1 MDNGGKAEIVNDLHA
16 DPRFSGKSYNLQSLV
31 WAPLKT
37 EGNILGM
44 IMIGHDGPGSE
55 FTARDLGLLNTIASQ
70 TAPAVEKA
78 AHYENLE
85 KLVEGTYP

>member
-1 MDNGGKAEIVNDLHA
+1 MDKGGKAEIVNDLHA
-16 DPRFSGKSYNLQSLV
+16 DPRFSGQSYTLQSLV

-44 IMIGHDGPGSE
+44 IMIGHDGPGNE

-78 AHYENLE
+78 ARYENLE
-85 KLVEGTYP
+85 KLVAERTS